1 MKAQAAYAQAE
12 GLQSVTEEEWMAVRA
27 VLAGVMPR
35 SKRAE
40 RMEVQERRGI
50 EQRLADAIIQTQYE
64 VMAMLAGRW
73 HDMAETRTA
82 AEAELAE
89 DVELEKVV
97 SAVERGLEQ
106 ERTGRKRAREEA
118 NRRAQREEQE
128 AEQRVQAEQAEEARR
143 STARGG
149 GASADT
155 RRAAKQ
161 RREWGA
167 ASCGGTQGK
176 KQRKQRTK
184 DETSGGNSSEDERQD
199 GNTTT
204 DEHPNSTDVEARQVA
219 SRSKVILI
227 NTELPAVM
235 RNETAHE
242 TEKAAGKR
250 RIGERDGSAD
260 GGDDVAKRQK
270 DGTSGRTKEIKHGPE
285 TAAKRQTSRRPHP
298 WRGDAIDIYTAAM
311 DNGNHTPPHSPLYP
325 PPPQVPRV
333 RRKNPQGVPGTDSQR
348 SKRHKRSG
356 YGRRVPHSTTQV

>member
-1 MKAQAAYAQAE
+1 MKAQAAYAQAK

-35 SKRAE
+35 GKRAE

-128 AEQRVQAEQAEEARR
+128 AEQRVQAEQAEEAR
-143 STARGG
+143 SQQQEG

-167 ASCGGTQGK
+167 AP
-176 KQRKQRTK
+176 RTRR
-184 DETSGGNSSEDERQD
+184 NSLSLHR
-199 GNTTT
+199 
-204 DEHPNSTDVEARQVA
+204 
-219 SRSKVILI
+219 
-227 NTELPAVM
+227 
-235 RNETAHE
+235 
-242 TEKAAGKR
+242 
-250 RIGERDGSAD
+250 
-260 GGDDVAKRQK
+260 
-270 DGTSGRTKEIKHGPE
+270 
-285 TAAKRQTSRRPHP
+285 
-298 WRGDAIDIYTAAM
+298 
-311 DNGNHTPPHSPLYP
+311 
-325 PPPQVPRV
+325 
-333 RRKNPQGVPGTDSQR
+333 
-348 SKRHKRSG
+348 
-356 YGRRVPHSTTQV
+356 